1 MVSKLSQGAC
11 RRLPE
16 GLQPENVSIGATDK
30 DAKDLKVDSD
40 AEQIAR
46 CLTEGLEDLSA
57 EIGMRLSMARR
68 MALRKKKS

>member
-1 MVSKLSQGAC
+1 MVSKLAHGAC

-16 GLQPENVSIGATDK
+16 GHQPENVSIGASDT
-30 DAKDLKVDSD
+30 DAKDLKIDSD

-46 CLTEGLEDLSA
+46 CLTEGLEDLPA
-57 EIGMRLSMARR
+57 VIGMRLSMARR